1 MDHEQYNLVLRHLRE
16 IDRKVDRL
24 LELTAQETKETLCSF
39 CGSDHYLFV
48 SKQCSGIYICAA
60 CVRKYFTKFN
70 ADKAYRK
77 REEMLQKV
85 KS

>member
-1 MDHEQYNLVLRHLRE
+1 MKSHRE
-16 IDRKVDRL
+16 WPKSK
-24 LELTAQETKETLCSF
+24 TAVQETTKMPLCSF

-48 SKQCSGIYICAA
+48 SKRCSGIYICAA
-60 CVRKYFTKFN
+60 CASKYFTKFN